1 MIKSKIG
8 YLMSDFPVVSHTF
21 ISREIKELQ
30 KLNLEIA
37 CFAIHTPPEHEIA
50 KEDDNFR
57 GNVFYIFPLNK
68 GRFFKIH
75 LNAFLKTPLKYLY
88 WFWYLIS
95 RPQTKMRDRLRCVF
109 HFFEGIYLA
118 DEMKKQ
124 QIKHIH
130 SHFLQG
136 NTTVAMIA
144 SKFLN
149 ITYSVSVHN
158 STLPMDRV
166 LQKEKIEHAK
176 FLIAISEYNKKK
188 LLETDPHCGNKIFVV
203 HCGLDPNHFLP
214 NPMLPDVFTF
224 LAVGRLT
231 WEKSYPDLI
240 EACRLLKDKKS
251 AFQCIII
258 GDGDERQH
266 LEKLIEQYGL
276 EKEIKLAGLVL
287 QEKIQR
293 YYEQAHLFVLS
304 SITEGIPV
312 VLMEAMSKGLPVVAT
327 NITGIPELV
336 VHEKT
341 GFLVPVNQPQEFA
354 NAIEYFITNPTAR
367 TEMGLQG
374 RKKVEQSF
382 HIVKNAQQLRNIFE
396 SQLAESL

>member
-1 MIKSKIG
+1 MIKSKIA
-8 YLMSDFPVVSHTF
+8 YITSDFPVVSHTF

-30 KLNLEIA
+30 KLDVEIA

-57 GNVFYIFPLNK
+57 GKVFYIFPLDK
-68 GRFFKIH
+68 LRFIRVH
-75 LNAFLKTPLKYLY
+75 LKTLFLSPVKYLY

-95 RPQTKMRDRLRCVF
+95 RPTTKIRDRLRCVF
-109 HFFEGIYLA
+109 HFLEGVYLA

-124 QIKHIH
+124 QINHIH

-136 NTTVAMIA
+136 NTTVALVV

-158 STLPMDRV
+158 STLPMDKV
-166 LQKEKIEHAK
+166 LQKEKMEHAK
-176 FLIAISEYNKKK
+176 FLISISEYNKKK
-188 LLETDPHCGNKIFVV
+188 MLETDPNAEKKIFVV
-203 HCGLDPNHFLP
+203 HCGLDPDHFLP
-214 NPMLPDVFTF
+214 NPKLPAIFTF

-240 EACRLLKDKKS
+240 EACFLLKKKNLI
-251 AFQCIII
+251 FQCIII
-258 GDGDERQH
+258 GDGDERQK
-266 LEKLIEQYGL
+266 LEQLIKQYNLEQ
-276 EKEIKLAGLVL
+276 EVKLAGLVL
-287 QEKIQR
+287 QEKIQT

-336 VHEKT
+336 LHEKT
-341 GFLVPVNQPQEFA
+341 GLLVPPNQPQAFA
-354 NAIEYFITNPTAR
+354 NAIEYFMNNSNIR
-367 TEMGLQG
+367 TTMGLEG

-382 HIVKNAQQLRNIFE
+382 HIVKNARELKDIFKTH
-396 SQLAESL
+396 LAE

>member
-1 MIKSKIG
+1 MIKSKIA
-8 YLMSDFPVVSHTF
+8 YITSDFPVVSHTF

-30 KLNLEIA
+30 KLGVDIA
-37 CFAIHTPPEHEIA
+37 CFAIHTPPDHEIA

-57 GNVFYIFPLNK
+57 GKVFYIFPLDK
-68 GRFFKIH
+68 WRFIRVH
-75 LNAFLKTPLKYLY
+75 LKTFFQSPLKYLY

-95 RPQTKMRDRLRCVF
+95 RPNTQMRDRLRCVF
-109 HFFEGIYLA
+109 HFFEGVYLA

-124 QIKHIH
+124 QINHIH

-136 NTTVAMIA
+136 NTSVAMIV

-158 STLPMDRV
+158 STLPMDKV
-166 LQKEKIEHAK
+166 LQKEKMEHAK
-176 FLIAISEYNKKK
+176 FLISISEYNKKK
-188 LLETDPHCGNKIFVV
+188 LLETDPNSEKKIFVV
-203 HCGLDPNHFLP
+203 YCGLDTDRFLP
-214 NPMLPDVFTF
+214 NPKLPEIFTF
-224 LAVGRLT
+224 LSVGRLT

-240 EACRLLKDKKS
+240 EACRILKEKNIV
-251 AFQCIII
+251 FQCIII
-258 GDGDERQH
+258 GDGNERQK
-266 LEKLIEQYGL
+266 LEQLVKQYKL
-276 EKEIKLAGLVL
+276 EKEVKLVGLVL
-287 QEKIQR
+287 QEKIQA

-304 SITEGIPV
+304 SIIEGIPV

-341 GFLVPVNQPQEFA
+341 GFLVPVNQPQAFA
-354 NAIEYFITNPTAR
+354 NAIEHFMNNPDIRNT
-367 TEMGLQG
+367 MGLEG

-382 HIVKNAQQLRNIFE
+382 HIVKNVLELKNVFEAQLVE
-396 SQLAESL
+396 

>member
-1 MIKSKIG
+1 MIKSKIA
-8 YLMSDFPVVSHTF
+8 YLTSDFPLASHTF

-30 KLNLEIA
+30 KLGVNIA
-37 CFAIHTPPEHEIA
+37 CFAIHTPPEHEVA

-57 GNVFYIFPLNK
+57 GKVFYIFPLDK
-68 GRFFKIH
+68 WRFIRVH
-75 LNAFLKTPLKYLY
+75 LKTFFRTPLKYLY
-88 WFWYLIS
+88 WFWYVIS

-124 QIKHIH
+124 QIDHIH

-136 NTTVAMIA
+136 NTTVAMII

-158 STLPMDRV
+158 STLPMDKV

-176 FLIAISEYNKKK
+176 FLISISEYNKKK
-188 LLETDPHCGNKIFVV
+188 LLETDPNSEKKIFVV
-203 HCGLDPNHFLP
+203 HCGLNPDHFLP
-214 NPMLPDVFTF
+214 NPQLPDVFTF

-240 EACRLLKDKKS
+240 EACRLLKEKNLI
-251 AFQCIII
+251 FQCIIV
-258 GDGDERQH
+258 GDGDERQN
-266 LEKLIEQYGL
+266 LEQLIKRYKL
-276 EKEIKLAGLVL
+276 EKEVNLVGLVL
-287 QEKIQR
+287 QEKIQT

-304 SITEGIPV
+304 SVTEGIPV

-327 NITGIPELV
+327 HITGIPELV
-336 VHEKT
+336 SHEKT
-341 GFLVPVNQPQEFA
+341 GLLVPANQPQA
-354 NAIEYFITNPTAR
+354 LAHAIEYFMNNPAIR
-367 TEMGLQG
+367 TTMGLEG

-382 HIVKNAQQLRNIFE
+382 HIAKNAQKLKAIFE
-396 SQLAESL
+396 AQLEK